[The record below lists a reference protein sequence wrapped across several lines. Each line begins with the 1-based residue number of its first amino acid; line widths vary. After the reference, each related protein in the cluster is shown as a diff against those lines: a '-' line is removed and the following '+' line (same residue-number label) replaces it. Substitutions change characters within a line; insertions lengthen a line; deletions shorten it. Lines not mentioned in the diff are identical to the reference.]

1 MTEVVFLLFLTFI
14 CVVLELGFMAVCDRL
29 DNLAKW
35 LSDIMDELR
44 KEGE

>member
-1 MTEVVFLLFLTFI
+1 MECVFLLFLTFI
-14 CVVLELGFMAVCDRL
+14 CISIGLGFIAVCDRL